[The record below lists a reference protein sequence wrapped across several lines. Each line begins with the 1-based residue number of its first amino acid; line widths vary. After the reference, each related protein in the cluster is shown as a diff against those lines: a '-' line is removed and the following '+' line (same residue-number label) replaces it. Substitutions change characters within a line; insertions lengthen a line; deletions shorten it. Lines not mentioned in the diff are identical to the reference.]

1 MTKCLIPGSF
11 DPITVGHLDVIQRAG
26 KLFDKLLISVMNN
39 PKKKCIFTLE
49 ERMELIKKTVAGM
62 KNVEVSYFDGL
73 MVDYAKANNIDV
85 VVRGLRAVSDFEYEF
100 QLGAINSAI
109 SPELETVYLMT
120 DAKYSFLSASM
131 VREVG
136 SYGGDIRAFV
146 PEAIYDEV
154 REKLYIKK

>member
-11 DPITVGHLDVIQRAG
+11 DPITIGHLDVIKRAG
-26 KLFDKLLISVMNN
+26 KLFDELLISVMNN

-49 ERMELIKKTVAGM
+49 ERMELIKKSVKGM

-73 MVDYAKANNIDV
+73 MVDYAKANNIGV

-131 VREVG
+131 VREIG

-154 REKLYIKK
+154 CEKLYIKK